1 MWKFPLRLV
10 SAIVMALASLAC
22 AAAAQPSQHCL
33 GAESADFSEVLACY
47 KKTQDS
53 YPLDYHL
60 VETQRLPD
68 LEKRS
73 FRLSSQNWSPRDL
86 VSPARWQHTVDIY
99 IPTDA
104 IRHRALLVTNNGIS
118 IPAPGKSSAPPT
130 DFTEATLL
138 EIARKSRTIVISV
151 SDVPNQYLTYTD
163 DQVPRREDSSVAHS
177 WQLFL
182 KAPESNPF
190 MTLHL
195 PMAATVVKTV
205 DLAQAELKDW
215 QIDTFVATGTSKR
228 AWAVWLAA
236 IADSRINAIVPFV
249 IDILNMDQ
257 VLEHTWRTYGKQWPL
272 AFRDYHEQGITR
284 QRHTP
289 AFAQLRQI
297 EDPLAYLDSAYAE
310 RLSIDKYI
318 VNASGDDFFV
328 PDNARFYL
336 EKLPAPTALRV
347 APNSS
352 HYGISAFTE
361 QTLIS
366 ALGRWQSDRPLPVV
380 RMEQLTVAQ
389 KPMLDVKF
397 SEAPSKVVQWTAH
410 NPLARDFRHS
420 CGIRYV
426 SKPLQPGEPLHLQVP
441 LATPDR
447 GWTATFVEATFADGF
462 VSTTPVV
469 ITPDSYPAVAPAA
482 IEPACKTL
490 ADQ

>member
-1 MWKFPLRLV
+1 
-10 SAIVMALASLAC
+10 MALASLAC

-60 VETQRLPD
+60 VETQCLPD

-195 PMAATVVKTV
+195 PMAATVVKTM

-347 APNSS
+347 APNS
-352 HYGISAFTE
+352 
-361 QTLIS
+361 
-366 ALGRWQSDRPLPVV
+366 
-380 RMEQLTVAQ
+380 TV
-389 KPMLDVKF
+389 
-397 SEAPSKVVQWTAH
+397 
-410 NPLARDFRHS
+410 FRHS
-420 CGIRYV
+420 PNR
-426 SKPLQPGEPLHLQVP
+426 P
-441 LATPDR
+441 
-447 GWTATFVEATFADGF
+447 
-462 VSTTPVV
+462 
-469 ITPDSYPAVAPAA
+469 
-482 IEPACKTL
+482 
-490 ADQ
+490 